1 MNKEFTVSMSLFF
14 KVTTVILVVFLVLIG
29 LLVTYNEGN
38 LNPTLFLYWGIVI
51 PIIIGCYLF
60 SLNKIKVDLNNIYL
74 QSKIKTIVI
83 PINQIENISRK
94 SQNNLMIIGAR
105 GIYGLIGVSMDNYKC
120 NIKDR
125 TKLIA
130 IELKNVKYLISCD
143 HPNEFINT
151 INTIKNDKKAS

>member
-143 HPNEFINT
+143 HPNEFINI

>member
-105 GIYGLIGVSMDNYKC
+105 GIYGLIGISMDNYKC

-143 HPNEFINT
+143 HPNEFINI